1 MPAVSESQ
9 RIEPRTNMFVL
20 ATISW
25 AGASGPVKIRNMS
38 ASGALIEG
46 TVLPPVGETVL
57 LRRGSSV
64 AAGKIAW
71 CKGGKAGVKLDQKVA
86 VSEWMPGDS
95 TGQTR
100 VDQIVHRIRSEKPT
114 AEHLPVTSAPLIS
127 SSELR
132 TLADGLCSLADDLA
146 DDMDF
151 VIRHSSR
158 LQLLDIAA
166 QTLRKVA
173 ASR

>member
-25 AGASGPVKIRNMS
+25 SGASCPVKIRNMS

-46 TVLPPVGETVL
+46 ASLPPVGEAAI
-57 LRRGSSV
+57 LRRGRSV

-71 CKGGKAGVKLDQKVA
+71 SEGGKAGLKLDQKVA
-86 VSEWMPGDS
+86 VSEWMPGDN
-95 TGQTR
+95 TGQSR
-100 VDQIVHRIRSEKPT
+100 VDQIVHHIRSDKAT

-132 TLADGLCSLADDLA
+132 ALADGLCSLADDLA

-151 VIRHSSR
+151 VVRHSSR

-166 QTLRKVA
+166 QTLRKIA